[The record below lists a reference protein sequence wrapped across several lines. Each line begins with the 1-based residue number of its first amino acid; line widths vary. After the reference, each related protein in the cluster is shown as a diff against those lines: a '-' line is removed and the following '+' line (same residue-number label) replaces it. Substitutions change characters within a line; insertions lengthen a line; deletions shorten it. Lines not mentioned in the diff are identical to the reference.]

1 MILHKQ
7 LHPWCQQ
14 KEIVKYCQDHNIVVQ
29 AYCPIVRNQKADDP
43 TLVRVAQKHSVTPS
57 QVLIKWG
64 LQKGFVSLPKSD
76 NPDRIRENADVDGF
90 ALDGADVAAL
100 DGLDQGA
107 EGAIVFVVDNNPGGD
122 NQPT

>member
-1 MILHKQ
+1 M
-7 LHPWCQQ
+7 
-14 KEIVKYCQDHNIVVQ
+14 
-29 AYCPIVRNQKADDP
+29 RNQKADDP
-43 TLVRVAQKHSVTPS
+43 TLVRVAQKHGVTPS

-76 NPDRIRENADVDGF
+76 NPDRIRQNADVDGF

-122 NQPT
+122 NQ